1 MNEAMD
7 GNRRNWDERVPIHA
21 ASRFYDVD
29 GFKAGRSTLMS
40 IELDEMDDVRGKSL
54 LHLQCHFGMD
64 TMSWARMGANV
75 TGVDFSEAAIDLA
88 RSLRQD

>member
-40 IELDEMDDVRGKSL
+40 IDLDEMDDVRGKSL
-54 LHLQCHFGMD
+54 LHL
-64 TMSWARMGANV
+64 
-75 TGVDFSEAAIDLA
+75 
-88 RSLRQD
+88 